1 MVNQY
6 RKSQQQKRVIL
17 DILYDNRL
25 IVNKTISDKYTFCN
39 IHMTYTNTTADNSS

>member
-6 RKSQQQKRVIL
+6 RKSHQQQKRVIL

-25 IVNKTISDKYTFCN
+25 KVNKTISDKYTFCK
-39 IHMTYTNTTADNSS
+39 IHIYKYYS

>member
-25 IVNKTISDKYTFCN
+25 IVNKTISDKYTFCIN
-39 IHMTYTNTTADNSS
+39 IHIYKYYS